1 MISFTIPKKEQ
12 DRSVDVYHK
21 QRSSEAIMNTDSRNA
36 ARILALHTG
45 DSESED
51 ESSEKDQHEIIKKKN
66 LVDKNL
72 VDLCP
77 SWMGQVFQIQYI
89 LKIFVKHSGFF
100 ESGLGAVVNL
110 PLRIL
115 PTP

>member
-51 ESSEKDQHEIIKKKN
+51 ESPEKDQHEII
-66 LVDKNL
+66 
-72 VDLCP
+72 
-77 SWMGQVFQIQYI
+77 
-89 LKIFVKHSGFF
+89 
-100 ESGLGAVVNL
+100 
-110 PLRIL
+110 
-115 PTP
+115 